1 MSWKIDELEYT
12 PPVPGFQ
19 AKTVFRDWKTED
31 GVVQQRYTSIFETCV
46 KTKIWEFDRSW
57 KVIVEAEEKR

>member
-12 PPVPGFQ
+12 PPMPGFQ
-19 AKTVFRDWKTED
+19 PKLCFRTWKAAN
-31 GVVQQRYTSIFETCV
+31 GVLQHRYTNIFETCV
-46 KTKIWEFDRSW
+46 KTTIWEFDRSW